1 MGITY
6 ARLHPLPALRHHITA
21 WGLMSKEG
29 MQLVDLLA
37 QGVDLHWFNAAKL
50 MQEMQEVIRTENYI
64 AFGAEVRAFVMNG
77 LIDWNKMCP
86 LNVRSGVD
94 VGLPQMKQTLSTQVR
109 FAITQ

>member
-1 MGITY
+1 
-6 ARLHPLPALRHHITA
+6 
-21 WGLMSKEG
+21 

-50 MQEMQEVIRTENYI
+50 MQEMQEVIRTENYV